1 MSAANLLG
9 RVRGSCS
16 AHYKG
21 QDFWFKDVAA
31 FEIDPK
37 TGKVMSD
44 AFGSLSR
51 RATERLIQF
60 KGTPVG
66 VWTAAQVAVLYPA
79 FLTNPRLGD
88 FATPVRTV
96 TVVDDVLGNLTVPN
110 HQHVT
115 GTGVRFGAPAGT
127 TLPTGIAANTTYYLW
142 CNADGNT
149 VQLYDTEAHA
159 LASDGVTE
167 LTGQVIPSTAGA
179 GLIQF
184 IQNSPLT
191 ITTTDGF
198 QLVIW
203 NAANID
209 MADLSLGATES
220 MMKTAMFEG
229 YTLHGEQ
236 WSDANSLYTLTTGV
250 IGAVPPQQ
258 AQIPWAGYEIDW
270 ASREPVASASTS
282 TNKLTFTKAHGL
294 LTGQSFTADTISPSG
309 VLPTPLAAATT
320 YYAIVV
326 DAYNI
331 KVATTNGNAIAGTA
345 ITLTSVGTAEFD
357 IVPTLLIEG
366 MQSRDL
372 IDVSTKVTWDEV
384 RTSSNGILTRSI
396 KEVETMVGFVPDAV
410 ALTVF
415 LNALALQG
423 TGAAVGQAM
432 QMANLDIYGP
442 NETPFIRVYGASLEN
457 APARFGASADRVDK
471 LKFVSNRTFQGNVQ
485 NPVIALG
492 VAAPTA

>member
-1 MSAANLLG
+1 MKTMIGMMCCAAVLLRAKDDEGGGGVLTELEFQNKVLTSQQKMAQINAELTTKVDNLQKETKDAFKDLDTLRAKTSDFETLTKALQRVELQMAREKRLAYGSAAERISNNAEMRASLNACVRNFTSLNGDLQGVAKSIIQRDAGENSGFGATLL
-9 RVRGSCS
+9 VPQLM
-16 AHYKG
+16 K
-21 QDFWFKDVAA
+21 
-31 FEIDPK
+31 EIYD
-37 TGKVMSD
+37 
-44 AFGSLSR
+44 SL
-51 RATERLIQF
+51 ATYGIWNTF
-60 KGTPVG
+60 
-66 VWTAAQVAVLYPA
+66 
-79 FLTNPRLGD
+79 
-88 FATPVRTV
+88 
-96 TVVDDVLGNLTVPN
+96 
-110 HQHVT
+110 
-115 GTGVRFGAPAGT
+115 GVRRMGT
-127 TLPTGIAANTTYYLW
+127 K
-142 CNADGNT
+142 
-149 VQLYDTEAHA
+149 
-159 LASDGVTE
+159 
-167 LTGQVIPSTAGA
+167 
-179 GLIQF
+179 
-184 IQNSPLT
+184 
-191 ITTTDGF
+191 IT
-198 QLVIW
+198 
-203 NAANID
+203 
-209 MADLSLGATES
+209 
-220 MMKTAMFEG
+220 
-229 YTLHGEQ
+229 
-236 WSDANSLYTLTTGV
+236 
-250 IGAVPPQQ
+250 
-258 AQIPWAGYEIDW
+258 QIPWAGYEIDW

-309 VLPTPLAAATT
+309 ALPTPLAAATT

-492 VAAPTA
+492 VAAPTV